1 MFFYELKFVIDLLK
15 KWLAEKLFNRYKK
28 LAMFKK
34 QRFKMKNPINKQTVA
49 FVIFPFPPLPLIF
62 TVKK

>member
-15 KWLAEKLFNRYKK
+15 KWLAENLFNRYKK

-34 QRFKMKNPINKQTVA
+34 Q
-49 FVIFPFPPLPLIF
+49 
-62 TVKK
+62 